1 MSMSE
6 LFPSGPGAPVTARPA
21 RCTCTG
27 PVVETLAETLSC
39 PRRWFPVPGGGWA
52 HAPGWAR

>member
-1 MSMSE
+1 MSE
-6 LFPSGPGAPVTARPA
+6 LYPSGPGTPVTARPA

-27 PVVETLAETLSC
+27 PVAATLAETLSC
-39 PRRWFPVPGGGWA
+39 PRRWWPVPGQGWA